1 LIAGLAILTSSAL
14 FNTLQA
20 QDVVSKKKLI
30 KLEKE
35 ANKDLDPLFEA
46 PFTYLYGN
54 WVQEHINTE
63 IANQHLD
70 TTNLDPEFLTSE
82 ILELL
87 KWAELD
93 STKDVL
99 TQNQIIQIVEDSV
112 MSLLL
117 TEYGNLAKIYIDHIN
132 DNKNIILQKNRSTG
146 WDPFNRVALPRKS
159 KIDGIVELFK
169 KKWKVSKE
177 FAETKT
183 QEIEWIIDGSLQL
196 LITKFAGY
204 RKSNDE
210 TTVDDAVFRATN
222 DAYRSAEKQIR
233 PLVRAL
239 VTEAVTEIFQDPT
252 TK

>member
-1 LIAGLAILTSSAL
+1 
-14 FNTLQA
+14 
-20 QDVVSKKKLI
+20 
-30 KLEKE
+30 
-35 ANKDLDPLFEA
+35 
-46 PFTYLYGN
+46 
-54 WVQEHINTE
+54 
-63 IANQHLD
+63 
-70 TTNLDPEFLTSE
+70 
-82 ILELL
+82 
-87 KWAELD
+87 
-93 STKDVL
+93 
-99 TQNQIIQIVEDSV
+99 